1 MFDLEVKMEP
11 GSINVQTTSERGHTS
26 EELAANAVA
35 KIINIAD
42 SADPVLRQQAEM
54 FRERMFHVIVHALNQ
69 GIKSDRTTVY
79 NAIKDSG
86 NPKLAEYIRRM

>member
-11 GSINVQTTSERGHTS
+11 GNINVQTTSERGHTS

-54 FRERMFHVIVHALNQ
+54 FRERMF
-69 GIKSDRTTVY
+69 
-79 NAIKDSG
+79 
-86 NPKLAEYIRRM
+86 

>member
-54 FRERMFHVIVHALNQ
+54 FRERMFRVIVHALNQ
-69 GIKSDRTTVY
+69 GIKSDRTTLY
-79 NAIKDSG
+79 NEFKKQGHDDMAEILR
-86 NPKLAEYIRRM
+86 KL

>member
-11 GSINVQTTSERGHTS
+11 GNINVQTTSERGHTS

-42 SADPVLRQQAEM
+42 SADPQE
-54 FRERMFHVIVHALNQ
+54 F
-69 GIKSDRTTVY
+69 G
-79 NAIKDSG
+79 
-86 NPKLAEYIRRM
+86 RRRPDQILC